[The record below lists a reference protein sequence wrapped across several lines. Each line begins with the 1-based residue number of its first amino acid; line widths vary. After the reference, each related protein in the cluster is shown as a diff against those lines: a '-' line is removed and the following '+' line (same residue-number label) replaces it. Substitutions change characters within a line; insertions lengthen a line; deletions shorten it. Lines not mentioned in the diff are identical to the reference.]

1 MELTG
6 PLPTSMGSFMRC
18 GLVVRKAQTAALYC
32 YPPSRNRPVIEQSIL
47 RGIRPTAAITVMVA
61 KSREEANGQKKTIV
75 TRQFRRGAAP

>member
-1 MELTG
+1 
-6 PLPTSMGSFMRC
+6 
-18 GLVVRKAQTAALYC
+18 
-32 YPPSRNRPVIEQSIL
+32 VIEQSIL